1 MKDTAQTA
9 LLVGL
14 RAIWTGDPANMPEGV
29 AIVDTSLGPR
39 IVFSHAADD
48 LKLAQELREKFAA
61 VRQHSKLIRHV
72 EHYSRTGKLPPGI
85 SRIKKDDQ
93 Q

>member
-29 AIVDTSLGPR
+29 AIVDTTLGPR

-48 LKLAQELREKFAA
+48 RKLAQELREKFGAARQIDKA
-61 VRQHSKLIRHV
+61 VRHA
-72 EHYSRTGKLPPGI
+72 ENYSTGKLPTGI
-85 SRIKKDDQ
+85 TRIKKDDK
-93 Q
+93 

>member
-48 LKLAQELREKFAA
+48 RQLAQELREKFSAL
-61 VRQHSKLIRHV
+61 RQTNKMLRHV
-72 EHYSRTGKLPPGI
+72 ENYGTGKLPTGI
-85 SRIKKDDQ
+85 TRIKKDDK
-93 Q
+93 